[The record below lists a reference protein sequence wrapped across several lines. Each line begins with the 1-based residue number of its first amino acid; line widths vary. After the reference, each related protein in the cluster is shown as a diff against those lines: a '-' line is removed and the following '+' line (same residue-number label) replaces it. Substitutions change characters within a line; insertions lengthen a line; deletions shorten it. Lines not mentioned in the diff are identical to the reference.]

1 MREHLV
7 FGFIDDAR
15 AQSWDVFDGRGNDGT
30 DAKFVLT
37 AVVPAELSQAEL
49 LELAVDY
56 FREDITS
63 DYDCTG
69 QWFSRGVGVVMGSPY
84 ISAYATAA
92 DGSRSDEV
100 REIFVSVNYGRDI

>member
-1 MREHLV
+1 MRNHLV
-7 FGFIDDAR
+7 HGFIDDTSAR
-15 AQSWDVFDGRGNDGT
+15 TWDIFDGRDNDGT

-37 AVVPAELSQAEL
+37 AVVPADLSHTEL
-49 LELAVDY
+49 LELAVEY

-69 QWFSRGVGVVMGSPY
+69 QWFSRSVGVVMGSPY
-84 ISAYATAA
+84 VSAYATAA

-100 REIFVSVNYGRDI
+100 REVFVSVDYGRDI